1 MGVPAAAP
9 WFRSASAAKLT
20 SLSSTTIEGS
30 TPRTSSV
37 PTTPAG
43 KADSRSSTTRPV
55 AGSTGL
61 AIDTATA
68 RTGRPR
74 SSQRRASVSRTSWR
88 RAATTCPSSGGSWS
102 DRSSVRPVRS
112 PTALR
117 TTERLISTATTT
129 PVPGARSYRVATAPG
144 TPERGPTAT
153 STASD
158 SIRRTASLMAG
169 GRSRCGGPARRE
181 SAGRPRR
188 RDSREPPARWSH
200 GAVRCAATS
209 SATQAPSGPAR
220 PCAPPGVGVQGRRR
234 VRGRRGSSANVT
246 AELLGGL
253 AEHRLDGERV
263 GQRHDRALGPP
274 RPQTL
279 GDLDQLVAYP
289 PPSGDG

>member
-1 MGVPAAAP
+1 MDVPDAAP
-9 WFRSASAAKLT
+9 WSRSASAAKLT
-20 SLSSTTIEGS
+20 SLSSTIIEGS

-68 RTGRPR
+68 RTGRPCP
-74 SSQRRASVSRTSWR
+74 SQRWASVSRTSCR

-158 SIRRTASLMAG
+158 SMRRTASLMAG
-169 GRSRCGGPARRE
+169 GEIAVRRASSARVSGPSSAARQSRIARSVVARR
-181 SAGRPRR
+181 SPLCGDVARTAGSGSSMPPPGRP
-188 RDSREPPARWSH
+188 A
-200 GAVRCAATS
+200 C
-209 SATQAPSGPAR
+209 
-220 PCAPPGVGVQGRRR
+220 
-234 VRGRRGSSANVT
+234 
-246 AELLGGL
+246 
-253 AEHRLDGERV
+253 RV
-263 GQRHDRALGPP
+263 GAGHTAVSSSRKTRPSWSPASASTPCTASVSSSGITVLSVAPERRHSVTSMSSWL
-274 RPQTL
+274 
-279 GDLDQLVAYP
+279 
-289 PPSGDG
+289 